1 MPEIEYAFLADAA
14 EVQPGQKFHVLGGG
28 ISRLNGPAIPFVHPH
43 ISLVVGLRLTSV
55 ERDRE
60 HDLGF
65 IVTGPDGSEVTTA
78 TGKVVAHGPADPSDI
93 VLNIAI
99 DLWNLNLKVAGRA
112 RRPDH
117 DRRIRAEAPAVDR
130 DAVAR
135 GHAERTGTAL
145 PGLRWRATRAR
156 PGTNVR
162 PSMRPR

>member
-99 DLWNLNLKVAGRA
+99 DLWNLNLKAAGEHA
-112 RRPDH
+112 V
-117 DRRIRAEAPAVDR
+117 RITIDGSERKRLPLTVTQSREGTPSAPEQRYLA
-130 DAVAR
+130 
-135 GHAERTGTAL
+135 
-145 PGLRWRATRAR
+145 
-156 PGTNVR
+156 
-162 PSMRPR
+162 